1 MTVEQ
6 KVITIQDRE
15 GLGSGYASQVERD
28 ARLHP
33 HQELRGYPA
42 GGPASMPAMKIEQ
55 AGQVVSGQ
63 GKFSPID
70 IA

>member
-1 MTVEQ
+1 MAVERN
-6 KVITIQDRE
+6 VETIQGKG
-15 GLGSGYASQVERD
+15 GLGSGYESQVERA

-33 HQELRGYPA
+33 HQELRGYPV
-42 GGPASMPAMKIEQ
+42 GGPELMPTVNTEQ